1 MPMRRRVHRAQKRR
15 PDWSRGCIRERLERS
30 VAVGPTGEGVAVV
43 AVVRIRAGTR
53 AERPVEPIAD
63 PGRHARTR
71 AARSA
76 APRKVAHAPRK
87 FFPRLTDARVASKS
101 DANNRRRPVRAAR
114 GGLRDVGARFGDGD
128 GARVSSKRERA
139 RTRGVACLGDAH
151 PRAPHASGARWA
163 IWEEGTFKN
172 GIRGESRDP
181 AVVSGHPRG
190 VESNPRAIPPRV
202 EDSDLLAGDVAVL
215 WLFALT
221 QKTASVALSSSF
233 PGWLAPVAVNPASA
247 ASFLGESTWLIAT
260 WIAVNAVIGGYELDP
275 LRLGKEEGEMR
286 EAVKGAAV
294 AWAAWCVPA
303 FGGLTWFEKATGLS
317 PSFPVGVTLGTAL
330 GVMIA
335 WRAFVKVVGL
345 MGWWREGRVR
355 SAKEEEDWSLL
366 FQSLGGATAVAFAAA
381 VADFVGSG
389 GMDRG
394 GMDAW

>member
-1 MPMRRRVHRAQKRR
+1 
-15 PDWSRGCIRERLERS
+15 
-30 VAVGPTGEGVAVV
+30 
-43 AVVRIRAGTR
+43 
-53 AERPVEPIAD
+53 
-63 PGRHARTR
+63 
-71 AARSA
+71 
-76 APRKVAHAPRK
+76 
-87 FFPRLTDARVASKS
+87 
-101 DANNRRRPVRAAR
+101 
-114 GGLRDVGARFGDGD
+114 
-128 GARVSSKRERA
+128 
-139 RTRGVACLGDAH
+139 
-151 PRAPHASGARWA
+151 
-163 IWEEGTFKN
+163 
-172 GIRGESRDP
+172 
-181 AVVSGHPRG
+181 

-330 GVMIA
+330 GCDDRVA
-335 WRAFVKVVGL
+335 RVRQGGGVDGVVEGRAGAE
-345 MGWWREGRVR
+345 REGGGGLVVTVQVSRRRHSCGVCGGGGGLCGVRGDGPRGDGRVVTYPSVPR
-355 SAKEEEDWSLL
+355 
-366 FQSLGGATAVAFAAA
+366 VC
-381 VADFVGSG
+381 
-389 GMDRG
+389 
-394 GMDAW
+394 

>member
-1 MPMRRRVHRAQKRR
+1 MPMRRRVHRARKRR
-15 PDWSRGCIRERLERS
+15 LDWSRGCIRERLERS

-43 AVVRIRAGTR
+43 VAVVRIRAGTR
-53 AERPVEPIAD
+53 AERPIEPVAD

-76 APRKVAHAPRK
+76 ATKKWHTPFPRK
-87 FFPRLTDARVASKS
+87 FFPRLTRVCAPQKATLTTGARQCA
-101 DANNRRRPVRAAR
+101 RPTAVSGMSAAGSATAMAR
-114 GGLRDVGARFGDGD
+114 GC
-128 GARVSSKRERA
+128 RVNA
-139 RTRGVACLGDAH
+139 IG
-151 PRAPHASGARWA
+151 RAPAAWHAPGTHTHARPTRRA
-163 IWEEGTFKN
+163 LAGPFGKRAPL
-172 GIRGESRDP
+172 GRGSRDP
-181 AVVSGHPRG
+181 AVVSGHPRR
-190 VESNPRAIPPRV
+190 VEPNPRAIPPRV

-247 ASFLGESTWLIAT
+247 ASFLGESTWIIAT

-275 LRLGKEEGEMR
+275 LKLGKEEGEMR

-303 FGGLTWFEKATGLS
+303 FGGLTWFQDATGLS

-366 FQSLGGATAVAFAAA
+366 FKSLGGATAVAFAAA